1 LHYERRFIIFVK
13 NNAMKK
19 PVIIKILLVLPLI
32 IFVDYLI
39 MAVLGC
45 VTCLFGFGEDFY
57 CGSFCLAG
65 KIILALSAVFFG
77 YLIYPDIRAFFK
89 QNMNGTAKQ
98 KQEDI

>member
-1 LHYERRFIIFVK
+1 
-13 NNAMKK
+13 MKK
-19 PVIIKILLVLPLI
+19 PVIIKFLLVLPLI
-32 IFVDYLI
+32 IFVDYII

-77 YLIYPDIRAFFK
+77 YLIYPDIRAFFN
-89 QNMNGTAKQ
+89 QHTDGTTKQ